1 MNPALLGLLGYV
13 VLITA
18 VGLAIGR
25 RVSGTG
31 DFFVA
36 GRSLGPG
43 LLFATLLAANIG
55 AGSTV
60 GAAGLGYENGLAAW
74 WWVGSAGVGT
84 LVLAVWIGPRIW
96 RVAHDHSLF
105 TVGDYLEYRY
115 GASVRATIAVLLW
128 LGTLAIL
135 AAQLIAMAWI
145 LEVVA
150 GAPRWLG
157 AVAGGAVMTVYFV
170 AGGLLT
176 SAWVNLVQLVVLV
189 CGFLIAVP
197 LALGQA
203 GGVSTVMANAQ
214 TIPGYLDFMRS
225 GDSGWMYLMLL
236 APAFIVSPGIVQ
248 KAFGARDER
257 AVRSGLL
264 ACGLALMLFA
274 FLPPVL
280 GMVAR
285 SVAPGLENPEAAL
298 PVILT
303 QGVPAWVGLLG
314 LAAVLSAEIS
324 SADAILFMLAT
335 SLSRDLY
342 RRFVNPLATDRQVL
356 KVARAAAVAGGAAGV
371 MLAVALPGVV
381 SSLTIFYSL
390 LGVSLFVPVVA
401 GLHSRRPGAGEA
413 LAAAAAGILALVAAR
428 SVSDGGGWM
437 VPPAWGLLAAAAAYG
452 AFFAVRRLIRRQG
465 ARLPGADHVK

>member
-1 MNPALLGLLGYV
+1 MNATLAGLLLYV

-25 RVSGTG
+25 RVKGTG

-36 GRSLGPG
+36 GRALGPL

-74 WWVGSAGVGT
+74 WWVGSAGAGT
-84 LVLAVWIGPRIW
+84 LVLALWLGPRIW
-96 RVAHDHSLF
+96 RVARDNSLL
-105 TVGDYLEYRY
+105 TVGDYLEHRY
-115 GASVRATIAVLLW
+115 GPSVRAAIAILLW

-150 GAPRWLG
+150 GVPPWAG
-157 AVAGGAVMTVYFV
+157 ALAGGAVMTVYFV
-170 AGGLLT
+170 AGGLLS

-189 CGFLIAVP
+189 CGFLVAVP
-197 LALGQA
+197 LAVHGA
-203 GGVSTVMANAQ
+203 GGMSAVLDAARGV
-214 TIPGYLDFMRS
+214 PGHLDFMS
-225 GDSGWMYLMLL
+225 NGTSGWMYLMLL
-236 APAFIVSPGIVQ
+236 APAFIVSPGILQ
-248 KAFGARDER
+248 KVFGARDVR
-257 AVRSGLL
+257 TVRIGLGACAV
-264 ACGLALMLFA
+264 ALMLFA
-274 FLPPVL
+274 LLPPAL

-285 SVAPGLENPEAAL
+285 AVAPGLENPETAL

-303 QGVPAWVGLLG
+303 EGVPAWVGLLG

-342 RRFVNPLATDRQVL
+342 KRFVNPEASDRRVL
-356 KVARAAAVAGGAAGV
+356 RVARGAAVAGAAGGV
-371 MLAVALPGVV
+371 GLAVLLPSVV
-381 SSLTIFYSL
+381 DNLSIFYSL
-390 LGVSLFVPVVA
+390 LGVSLFVPIVA
-401 GLHSRRPGAGEA
+401 GLHSRRPASGEA
-413 LAAAAAGILALVAAR
+413 LAAAVAGVVVLLVARAA
-428 SVSDGGGWM
+428 SDGGGWM
-437 VPPAWGLLAAAAAYG
+437 VPPAWGLLAAAVAYG
-452 AFFAVRRLIRRQG
+452 VCFAGRMLVRGRRAG
-465 ARLPGADHVK
+465 AA